1 MSKGENKIV
10 DMLNAAGLKFERE
23 KTFKDLKH
31 GIFRFD
37 FCVFVDGARAIIEY
51 NGEQHYQFV
60 KKFYKTPNEW
70 RKMQENDRRKISYC
84 LANNIPIY
92 VIPYWELDKIRTAA
106 DLFDERFLAKTRW
119 KNDDDFRIFQQRAQ

>member
-23 KTFKDLKH
+23 KTFKDLRH

-37 FCVFVDGARAIIEY
+37 FCVLVPGGRALIEY
-51 NGEQHYQFV
+51 NGEQHYHFV

-70 RKMQENDRRKISYC
+70 RKAQENDRRKISYC

-92 VIPYWELDKIRTAA
+92 VIPYWELDNIHTAA
-106 DLFDERFLAKTRW
+106 DLFKKQFLATTRW
-119 KNDDDFRIFQQRAQ
+119 KNDDDFRNFSLSLQ